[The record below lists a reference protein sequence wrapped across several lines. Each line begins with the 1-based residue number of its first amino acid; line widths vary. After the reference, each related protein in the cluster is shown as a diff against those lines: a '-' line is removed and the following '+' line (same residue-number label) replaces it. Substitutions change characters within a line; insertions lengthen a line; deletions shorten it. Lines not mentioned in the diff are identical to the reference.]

1 MSVFRFVVHQFLS
14 NKQLA
19 QNVSSH
25 IKKKKKREEE
35 SILSILRRNSFH
47 SILFAHLT
55 NIEEYMFSFVCR
67 RDMVL

>member
-1 MSVFRFVVHQFLS
+1 MSVFRFVVYWFLS

-25 IKKKKKREEE
+25 IKKEKREEE

-47 SILFAHLT
+47 LILFAHLT

-67 RDMVL
+67 RDTVL